1 MDHKDLEPK
10 QNIHEIGVNYV
21 KDLLD
26 RVGFTIH
33 DVNKDPNHHFQ
44 LFVQISNKSML
55 IAIRTA
61 CYPDV
66 GTIDEA
72 TQKELIKESEKLK
85 AVPHFAGL
93 SLTAMNGSDNQE
105 GGSTE
110 AGAYEVIFNGMTV
123 VR

>member
-1 MDHKDLEPK
+1 MGQKDLESK
-10 QNIHEIGVNYV
+10 QTIHECGVNYL

-33 DVNKDPNHHFQ
+33 DVNLDPGHPFQ
-44 LFVQISNKSML
+44 LFVKINEKAML
-55 IAIRTA
+55 IAVRTA
-61 CYPDV
+61 YHPDV
-66 GTIDEA
+66 GKIDTT
-72 TQKELIKESEKLK
+72 TQKELIKESKQRN

-93 SLTAMNGSDNQE
+93 SLTAVKASDNPE

-110 AGAYEVIFNGMTV
+110 KSEREVIFYGMNV